1 MRLTFLSV
9 AVVTGA
15 MLLAVAC
22 ARRDDHAASTTTTSA
37 AETARSSC
45 DTLASLGTCS
55 EYAHQG
61 RASLGLERSMCDGF
75 KGRFSQVACP
85 ESGRIARCELPSGE
99 VKRYYAQLAIA
110 DAKAD
115 CESELVHGRFVS
127 EH

>member
-22 ARRDDHAASTTTTSA
+22 ARRDDHAATTTTSA
-37 AETARSSC
+37 AETARASC

-55 EYAHQG
+55 EYQA

-110 DAKAD
+110 SAKTD
-115 CESELVHGRFVS
+115 CESELVHGTFVS
-127 EH
+127 ER